1 MSIVLEKVLYKLML
15 DLYIFMINGEK
26 IDYEKRN

>member
-15 DLYIFMINGEK
+15 GLYIFMISGEK